1 MRYRLLAILTLSGLV
16 LASCAIGTKQIPN
29 VLVPPPP
36 DIKLNSRVSD
46 WDVLYYAQAV
56 KSVFQG
62 RAFNA
67 ENGDL
72 FAVLSAAG
80 LAGGASI
87 AATGQASASV
97 VATIV
102 TVGALI
108 TNAAAMI
115 NPALRATVL
124 SEGIGLVLTAEGN
137 YFVALTDAGIKRISR
152 AQLTPQGARF
162 LADINAAIAVTG
174 RLLSGALPSLD
185 DIKRLQA
192 QIPQKAPTN
201 AALAAE
207 VNKENP

>member
-1 MRYRLLAILTLSGLV
+1 MRYRLIAILALLALV
-16 LASCAIGTKQIPN
+16 STSCAVGARKIPN
-29 VLVPPPP
+29 ILVPPPA
-36 DIKLNSRVSD
+36 DLKLNNRVSD

-56 KSVFQG
+56 KAVFQG

-72 FAVLSAAG
+72 FAALSAAG

-87 AATGQASASV
+87 ASAGQASASV

-108 TNAAAMI
+108 TNAAAMV

-137 YFVALTDAGIKRISR
+137 YFVALTDAGIKRVSR

-162 LADINAAIAVTG
+162 LADINASVAVTG

-192 QIPQKAPTN
+192 QIPQKAPVDS
-201 AALAAE
+201 AIAAE
-207 VNKENP
+207 VNKEKP